1 MLLSQNFRLAL
12 PDRSDAPDSMLTFCV
27 ERKVSNIQSDP
38 LGEILGGFRVYGGW
52 THDARTS
59 TGCHIPYLAGA
70 MWINS
75 SKKLSCSPF
84 LKSLNF

>member
-12 PDRSDAPDSMLTFCV
+12 PDRSDAPDSMLSLCWVKGVPIF
-27 ERKVSNIQSDP
+27 QSDP
-38 LGEILGGFRVYGGW
+38 LGEILGGFVLL
-52 THDARTS
+52 DAGRTMRAPW

-75 SKKLSCSPF
+75 SKKLS
-84 LKSLNF
+84 